1 MQTSAFFFTE
11 LDESLRPKGSRDPIG
26 LEPVWSQ
33 VGRRLVGNLTTVTRS
48 LDNFIVTLVGF
59 AIAAQG
65 GSSKDETEPGSS
77 EFYLRFERFEQLAA
91 WGRFAHGR
99 PDVVGTRI
107 IASRDQDRKDGKV
120 AIGAGTA
127 AKILGDQRRSGLWGL
142 YSTALMATGLVDA
155 KRRLKVEGYR
165 IVKPFLYYYYASP
178 AMKTLRMHMDDPART
193 IHVNPLE
200 LDIGPLLESPGR
212 DALAVRLLREGEGPM
227 QKAIYDRM
235 RSPDF
240 GCFDKIS
247 TLFTALAS
255 DSSANAKLS
264 SYAQNV
270 ILLERT
276 LVVVAAAFDFLLGP
290 QSRPLADVMQTFV
303 NSGWDDFSL
312 WNSLTPPE
320 DTFRRLF
327 TGVWQ
332 RRVER
337 LYEIVGHLCAGQ
349 LAEFIHALLA
359 FHADIMRE
367 RGGPAWVQIDSTGAM
382 RGIMGEQRALPQSKT
397 VLASWNNDYFIGAFI
412 ALMRNTPA
420 YNDGAD
426 RGLAA

>member
-1 MQTSAFFFTE
+1 MQTPAFFFTE

-48 LDNFIVTLVGF
+48 LDNFVVALVGF

-65 GSSKDETEPGSS
+65 GSSNNGTEPGGVA
-77 EFYLRFERFEQLAA
+77 FYLRFERFEQLAA

-99 PDVVGTRI
+99 PDVIGTRI

-120 AIGAGTA
+120 AVGAGAA

-142 YSTALMATGLVDA
+142 YSTALMGTGLVDT
-155 KRRLKVEGYR
+155 KRRLTVEGHR
-165 IVKPFLYYYYASP
+165 LVKPFLDCYGLP
-178 AMKTLRMHMDDPART
+178 ELKTLRKHMDDPART

-200 LDIGPLLESPGR
+200 LDFGPLLESPGR
-212 DALAVRLLREGEGPM
+212 DALAMRLLREGEGPM

-240 GCFDKIS
+240 GRFDKIS

-290 QSRPLADVMQTFV
+290 QSRPLPDVMQTFV
-303 NSGWDDFSL
+303 NSGWDDLSL
-312 WNSLTPPE
+312 WNSLTPPDHE
-320 DTFRRLF
+320 FRRLF

-349 LAEFIHALLA
+349 LAEFIRALLA

-367 RGGPAWVQIDSTGAM
+367 RGGPAWVQIDGTGVM
-382 RGIMGEQRALPQSKT
+382 RGIMGEQLALPKAKT

-420 YNDGAD
+420 YNDGTD